1 MAEGGDRKMVS
12 ERRPERRRSLR
23 DVEMWRRAV
32 AKCAPLS
39 TALFGVGP
47 KWLQIRSYFC
57 STAALEGSQGFS
69 VGTDIGTDGP
79 DAGASMARP
88 RGLPRSSEVRVGC
101 PPLGRAERTF
111 WVRLRPYGWISSF
124 FTAVF
129 CSTQLASSIAVPGV
143 PLDPQEELM
152 VTRETTDLTHFGAL
166 DLRSF
171 HRLEPSSIHIQ

>member
-1 MAEGGDRKMVS
+1 MRWLRGAIEIWCPRGVRSAVDRS
-12 ERRPERRRSLR
+12 ETSK
-23 DVEMWRRAV
+23 WRRAV

-47 KWLQIRSYFC
+47 KWRQIRSDFG
-57 STAALEGSQGFS
+57 STAAVEGFQGCS
-69 VGTDIGTDGP
+69 VGTDIGADGP
-79 DAGASMARP
+79 EAGASMARP
-88 RGLPRSSEVRVGC
+88 RRLPGSSEVRVGC

-129 CSTQLASSIAVPGV
+129 CSTQLASSTAVPGV

-152 VTRETTDLTHFGAL
+152 VTRDHRSVPFWDLLSQAE
-166 DLRSF
+166 S
-171 HRLEPSSIHIQ
+171 